1 MKTTAKDHYS
11 LLLMIVLIMNMACTT
26 NAQTT
31 MKHFIINDEVVD
43 TAVIHQL
50 ERAYRVQFVP
60 GNYWYDNLTGA
71 FGVKGGPCTGIGIA
85 GLVIGGPLKA
95 NASGG
100 GTAFF
105 INGRA
110 LHPLDVA
117 GLQTFMQPV
126 PGRYWMDAHGNFG
139 YENYPAVMGNIY
151 LLYKAKFANGGKKSS
166 YYKNN
171 VWSGETTSFGGDGT
185 FMYYSSKKT
194 DGTTYEYNN

>member
-1 MKTTAKDHYS
+1 MKAIHKHCCNLFFS
-11 LLLMIVLIMNMACTT
+11 LVLIAGFGCTT

-31 MKHFIINDEVVD
+31 MTNFVINDEVVD
-43 TAVIHQL
+43 TAIIHQM
-50 ERAYRVQFVP
+50 ERTYRVQFVP
-60 GNYWYDNLTGA
+60 GNYWYDKLTGA
-71 FGVKGGPCTGIGIA
+71 FGLKGGPCTGVGIA
-85 GLVIGGPLKA
+85 GLVIGGTLKA

-100 GTAFF
+100 GTTIF

-117 GLQTFMQPV
+117 GLQTFMQPL
-126 PGRYWMDAHGNFG
+126 PGRYWMDAYGNFG
-139 YENYPAVMGNIY
+139 YENYPAVVGNIY
-151 LLYKAKFANGGKKSS
+151 VLYKAKFAGSSKKSS

-194 DGTTYEYNN
+194 DGTTYDYSN